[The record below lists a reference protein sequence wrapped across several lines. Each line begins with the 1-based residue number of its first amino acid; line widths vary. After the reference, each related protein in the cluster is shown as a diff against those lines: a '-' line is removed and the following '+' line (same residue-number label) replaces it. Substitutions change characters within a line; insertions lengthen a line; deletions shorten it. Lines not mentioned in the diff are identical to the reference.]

1 MKFAVVVRTESGT
14 LREYIVDAT
23 NERQARLRA
32 AAQSK
37 QIGFYGTILYTF
49 LLDASDSP
57 SEPPYEALAQ

>member
-1 MKFAVVVRTESGT
+1 MKFAVVVRTESGK

-32 AAQSK
+32 AAQAK

-49 LLDASDSP
+49 LLDTGNVVQ
-57 SEPPYEALAQ
+57 PPYEALAQ